1 MSMPFGSRR
10 ARHTVRVPESKI
22 LASKSTVYDRPVRR
36 LLVLLMFC
44 LLPLRG
50 WAGDVMAIR
59 MVSAPMAGT
68 IPQDMPADCPM
79 QIGVDHI
86 GAGQQSTSDL
96 GTEQTCCSCDLCLP
110 FWEAPLQNADVVGF
124 AGHVQR
130 PSLGP
135 ASLNLA
141 PSPGFKPPI
150 F

>member
-1 MSMPFGSRR
+1 MPFGSRR
-10 ARHTVRVPESKI
+10 ARHNIRVPESKI
-22 LASKSTVYDRPVRR
+22 LVSKATVYDRPVRR

-79 QIGVDHI
+79 QTGGDHI
-86 GAGQQSTSDL
+86 GAEHQSAPDQD
-96 GTEQTCCSCDLCLP
+96 TEQSCCSCDLCLP
-110 FWEAPLQNADVVGF
+110 LWEAPRRNADVVAF

-130 PSLGP
+130 ASPGP
-135 ASLNLA
+135 APLNLA